1 MGNISKRQKLFLW
14 EKMVLDSKTGK
25 RLWDLHLK
33 GTEKEPT
40 ATDFQRKSLRK
51 KRRAVSFSLHIRF
64 FFSWFVF
71 VFIFRPSLVAHM
83 VKNLPAV
90 QKTQVWSLGWED
102 PLEKGMAT
110 HFSTLA
116 WRIPWTEERGRL
128 QSTGL
133 QRVKQAW
140 SNLACTHIA
149 YKSPVL

>member
-110 HFSTLA
+110 QASNSCLENPMDKGIWRVTTERLNHTSWFSVCF
-116 WRIPWTEERGRL
+116 RI
-128 QSTGL
+128 
-133 QRVKQAW
+133 
-140 SNLACTHIA
+140 
-149 YKSPVL
+149 